1 MSRTEA
7 AALLVLAAA
16 ACGEEPSTPAAEA
29 TAAPGHAAAPACAPA
44 PDLVLSQ
51 DFADPR
57 DEYGEDS
64 LTFRQLAANF
74 AAAYRKA
81 CAEGLLAQ
89 APLVPADVPHPGTL
103 FLVGA
108 PQSNV
113 ASIYREGEVQDRPGD
128 MALEYA
134 FITPDGQFQVPGED
148 ELHEAIY
155 CAAHGASEAEQEAS
169 GRCLPD

>member
-1 MSRTEA
+1 MSRTMA
-7 AALLVLAAA
+7 AALLVLASA
-16 ACGEEPSTPAAEA
+16 ACGDEPSQPAAEA
-29 TAAPGHAAAPACAPA
+29 TAAPGPAASPACAPV
-44 PDLVLSQ
+44 PDLALSQ

-57 DEYGEDS
+57 DAYGEDS
-64 LTFRQLAANF
+64 LTFRQLEANF

-89 APLVPADVPHPGTL
+89 APLVPAGVPHPGTL

-108 PQSNV
+108 PQANV
-113 ASIYREGEVQDRPGD
+113 ASIYREGEAQDRPGD

-134 FITPDGQFQVPGED
+134 FIAPDGQLQVPGED

-155 CAAHGASEAEQEAS
+155 CAAHGASEAEQQAS